1 MMSWM
6 HQAAE
11 KLSVKSD
18 SPLERKVCYT
28 TEALSMKLVS
38 SPRITTIPLLQSVVV
53 FAFLFLLFYP
63 DHTFAQVGLLQGD
76 LAGTGL
82 LTQDLRVLLGNIIKA
97 VLGLMGIVAVGVMIY
112 GGVKYQLA
120 RGDEQLIAEAKSI
133 IINGGIGLAIVIAA
147 YAIVAFVLGA
157 VKGNIGTPSTTE
169 DSFINRNDID
179 LTGFGALGGGIIEMV
194 APAPYASDVPRNTS
208 IQIKFKEQIMV
219 DNLIDVN
226 VPDDWRNRNCP
237 SASQPLPLSCGYF
250 RRPSFSMRTNHGSDI
265 EIDEKDIVVTTYDG
279 KTFTFKRARREASSQ
294 PFLFGNSKFPTPY
307 KVTLNQILLQNGR
320 LGLKGEFSWT
330 FTVGT
335 TIDTI
340 PPRVVGI
347 LPPPPPPRSQ
357 ETVPRNS
364 LVQITFSEPIS
375 VEGVL
380 APVRVSGG
388 FFGPNIESENRT
400 LKITSDDSIS
410 HVEGNWSIS
419 NQFRTLTF
427 QPLEPCAGE
436 NQPSILTS
444 CGVPAMCLPSNT
456 RLKVLIIS
464 FREATGIGIRDMA
477 DNALDGDPTKP
488 EGVPPRV
495 PSDFE
500 DYSWNFNV
508 GDFLDLIPP
517 FICNIRPGLSTAE
530 ECEAVPPEPKFG
542 NSPTPAYPG
551 SHDATGEIVPPRT
564 IPSMRFSE
572 PLDMSSVNTTSIYL
586 SRWSVAGK
594 NCAENTGT
602 GLRDNPDNR
611 RPDDGACYNPFG
623 VEADATSRVISLR
636 LYGNNQNPPR
646 PSLDPNQDYAVRV
659 TNEVRDARQNCFN
672 PTIINPSN

>member
-1 MMSWM
+1 
-6 HQAAE
+6 
-11 KLSVKSD
+11 
-18 SPLERKVCYT
+18 
-28 TEALSMKLVS
+28 MKLVS

-147 YAIVAFVLGA
+147 YAIVAFILGA
-157 VKGNIGTPSTTE
+157 LKGNIGTPSTTE

-194 APAPYASDVPRNTS
+194 APAPYANDVPRNTS
-208 IQIKFKEQIMV
+208 IQIKFKEQINV

-226 VPDDWRNRNCP
+226 VPDPWRNRNCP
-237 SASQPLPLSCGYF
+237 RAPQPPPLSCGYF
-250 RRPSFSMRTNHGSDI
+250 GSSFSMKTNDGLNT
-265 EIDEKDIVVTTYDG
+265 EIQKEDIVVTTYDG
-279 KTFTFKRARREASSQ
+279 KTFTFKRARRTDDAQ

-320 LGLKGEFSWT
+320 PGLRGEFSWT

-340 PPRVVGI
+340 PPRVIGI
-347 LPPPPPPRSQ
+347 LPPRAINR

-380 APVRVSGG
+380 IPVRVSGG
-388 FFGPNIESENRT
+388 AFFGPRSDPKNET
-400 LKITSDDSIS
+400 LRIANTDLTSD
-410 HVEGNWSIS
+410 VAGNWSIS
-419 NQFRTLTF
+419 NQFQTLTF
-427 QPLEPCAGE
+427 QPLAPCAGE

-444 CGVPAMCLPSNT
+444 CGVPALCLPSNT
-456 RLKVLIIS
+456 RLKVLVTS
-464 FREATGIGIRDMA
+464 FREVTGIGIRDMA
-477 DNALDGDPTKP
+477 DNALDGDPEKP
-488 EGVPPRV
+488 KGQSPRV

-500 DYSWNFNV
+500 DYSWIFNV
-508 GDFLDLIPP
+508 GDSLDLIPP

-530 ECEAVPPEPKFG
+530 ECRAVPPEPEFG
-542 NSPTPAYPG
+542 NSPIPAYLG

-594 NCAENTGT
+594 NCADNTGT
-602 GLRDNPDNR
+602 GLRDDPNNR
-611 RPDDGACYNPFG
+611 RPDDAACYNPFG

-672 PTIINPSN
+672 PTIIKPSN